1 MTAKKIFICVFLS
14 GLAFSTVAQSN
25 KNFKAIFQKFQE
37 GYAKRDTSK
46 VEAFANELC
55 TKDVQIIGT
64 GDEEWLQGINSAKT
78 LFKNDWLYWFGL
90 SLDTSTLHVTTTG
103 NAAFFRIKG
112 TAFMTFPNKE
122 AAYDFAY
129 NRLQQ
134 MVENEKTKR
143 AKLLSYSSEAA
154 DMIQQIESGSLEI
167 KYSIRISG
175 GLIEQNGRWLFQQL
189 VFSFPYPMTR
199 K

>member
-1 MTAKKIFICVFLS
+1 MTIKIVICVLLS
-14 GLAFSTVAQSN
+14 CVTFSGFAQSN
-25 KNFKAIFQKFQE
+25 KNLKEIFQKFQE
-37 GYAKRDTSK
+37 GYSKRDTSK
-46 VEAFANELC
+46 VEAFANGLC
-55 TKDVQIIGT
+55 TKDIQIIGT
-64 GDEEWLQGINSAKT
+64 GDQEWLQGINAAKT

-90 SLDTSTLHVTTTG
+90 SLDTSTLDVTTTG

-112 TAFMTFPNKE
+112 TASMTFPNKE

-175 GLIEQNGRWLFQQL
+175 GLTEKNGKWLFSQL

>member
-1 MTAKKIFICVFLS
+1 MKAIKIAICVFLS
-14 GLAFSTVAQSN
+14 GLAFSAFTQSN
-25 KNFKAIFQKFQE
+25 KNYKEIFQKFQE

-46 VEAFANELC
+46 AEAFANELC
-55 TKDVQIIGT
+55 TKDIQIIGT
-64 GDEEWLQGINSAKT
+64 GDEEWLQGIDAAKI

-90 SLDTSTLHVTTTG
+90 SLDTSTLNVTAEG
-103 NAAFFRIKG
+103 NTVFFRIKG
-112 TAFMTFPNKE
+112 IAFITFPNKE

-134 MVENEKTKR
+134 VVEQEKSSR
-143 AKLLSYSSEAA
+143 AKLLASSSEAS
-154 DMIQQIESGSLEI
+154 DLIQQIESGSLDI
-167 KYSIRISG
+167 KYAIRISG
-175 GLIEQNGRWLFQQL
+175 GLIKKNEKWLFSQL

>member
-1 MTAKKIFICVFLS
+1 MTAKRIVICVFMS
-14 GLAFSTVAQSN
+14 GLAFSTFAQSN
-25 KNFKAIFQKFQE
+25 KNFKEIFQKFQE

-55 TKDVQIIGT
+55 ANDIQIIGT
-64 GDEEWLQGINSAKT
+64 GNEEWLQGINSAKI
-78 LFKNDWLYWFGL
+78 LFTNDWLYWFGL
-90 SLDTSTLHVTTTG
+90 SLDTSTLNVTTTG

-112 TAFMTFPNKE
+112 IAFMTFPDKE

-134 MVENEKTKR
+134 MVEKEKTSR
-143 AKLLSYSSEAA
+143 TKLLSYSSEAA
-154 DMIQQIESGSLEI
+154 DLIQQIESGSLDI

-175 GLIEQNGRWLFQQL
+175 GLIKQNEKWLFSQL
-189 VFSFPYPMTR
+189 VFSFPFPMTR

>member
-1 MTAKKIFICVFLS
+1 MKAIKIAICVFLS
-14 GLAFSTVAQSN
+14 GLAFSAFTQSN
-25 KNFKAIFQKFQE
+25 KNYKEIFKKFQE

-55 TKDVQIIGT
+55 TKHIQIIGT
-64 GDEEWLQGINSAKT
+64 GDEEWLQGIDAAKI

-90 SLDTSTLHVTTTG
+90 SLDTSTLNVTTAG
-103 NAAFFRIKG
+103 NTAFFRIKG
-112 TAFMTFPNKE
+112 IAFMTFPDKE

-134 MVENEKTKR
+134 MVKQEKTSR
-143 AKLLSYSSEAA
+143 TKLLFYSGEAA
-154 DMIQQIESGSLEI
+154 NLIQQIESGSLDI

-175 GLIEQNGRWLFQQL
+175 ALVKQDGNWLFQQL